1 MPDIEFIVQTIRQH
15 HFMRYCG
22 VSFDRFAYDW
32 MLNAQD
38 AGIDIAH
45 CFKTYCE
52 WVNNHA

>member
-1 MPDIEFIVQTIRQH
+1 MPDIELIFQAIYQH

-22 VSFDRFAYDW
+22 VSVTRFAYDW

-45 CFKTYCE
+45 CFQTYCK
-52 WVNNHA
+52 WVNDHA